1 MKSEESTT
9 LDYYNKNAYKYVDG
23 TINVDFENVQNKFI
37 SYLSKGG
44 RVLDFGCGSGRDTK
58 YFISKGYDV
67 DATDGSEEL
76 CKIASENIGIKVR
89 HMLFSELD
97 EYERYDAIWACSSVL
112 HLSKPEL
119 KNVFRKMIQATKEG
133 GYIYMSFKYGSF
145 EGYRDGRYFTDFTE
159 ETFDE
164 FIGDFTDVVITEEW
178 VSSDVRPDR
187 GNEKWLNLILQKLNT
202 L

>member
-1 MKSEESTT
+1 MQNGDTT
-9 LDYYNKNAYKYVDG
+9 LEYYNKNAYKYTDG
-23 TINVDFENVQNKFI
+23 TINVDFKKVQNKFI
-37 SYLSKGG
+37 SYLPESGAI
-44 RVLDFGCGSGRDTK
+44 LDFGCGSGRDTK

-67 DATDGSEEL
+67 EATDGSEEL
-76 CKIASENIGIKVR
+76 CRIATDNTGIKAR

-97 EYERYDAIWACSSVL
+97 EYERYDGIWACSSVL
-112 HLSKPEL
+112 HLPKLDL
-119 KNVFRKMIQATKEG
+119 KNVFEKMIRATKEG
-133 GYIYMSFKYGSF
+133 GYIYMSFKYGEF
-145 EGYRDGRYFTDFTE
+145 EGYRDGRYFTDFME
-159 ETFDE
+159 ESFDE

>member
-1 MKSEESTT
+1 MQNGDIT
-9 LDYYNKNAYKYVDG
+9 LDYYNKNAHKYTDG
-23 TINVDFENVQNKFI
+23 TINVDFKEVQNKFI
-37 SYLSKGG
+37 SYLPKSGTI
-44 RVLDFGCGSGRDTK
+44 LDFGCGSGRDTK

-67 DATDGSEEL
+67 DAIDGSAEL
-76 CKIASENIGIKVR
+76 CRIATENTGIKVQ

-97 EYERYDAIWACSSVL
+97 EYDRYDGIWACSSVL
-112 HLSKPEL
+112 HLPKSEL
-119 KNVFRKMIQATKEG
+119 INVFDKMIQAVKDG
-133 GYIYMSFKYGSF
+133 GYIYMSFKYGKF

>member
-1 MKSEESTT
+1 MQNGDTT
-9 LDYYNKNAYKYVDG
+9 LEYYNKNAYKYTDG
-23 TINVDFENVQNKFI
+23 TINVDFKKVQNKFI
-37 SYLSKGG
+37 SYLPESGAI
-44 RVLDFGCGSGRDTK
+44 LDFGCGSGRDTK

-67 DATDGSEEL
+67 EATDGSEEL
-76 CKIASENIGIKVR
+76 CRIATDNTGIKAR

-97 EYERYDAIWACSSVL
+97 EYERYDGIWACSSVL
-112 HLSKPEL
+112 HLPKSEL
-119 KNVFRKMIQATKEG
+119 KNVFRKMIHATKPG
-133 GYIYMSFKYGSF
+133 GYIYMSFKYGEF
-145 EGYRDGRYFTDFTE
+145 EGYRNGRYFTDFTE

>member
-1 MKSEESTT
+1 MKNEEVTT
-9 LDYYNKNAYKYVDG
+9 LNYYNKNAYKYADG
-23 TINVDFENVQNKFI
+23 TINVDFEKVQNKFM
-37 SYLSKGG
+37 SYLPKSGAI
-44 RVLDFGCGSGRDTK
+44 LDFGRGSGRDTK
-58 YFISKGYDV
+58 YFISKGFNV

-76 CKIASENIGIKVR
+76 CRIATDNTGIKAR